1 MNIKHVFFSLFLL
14 QAFFAF
20 GQTPPPY
27 PGYEVQGGFGGGY
40 TFMTYQTGNPLAPA
54 DPALLLF
61 KGSEN
66 HLLYYQPFAPTSSG
80 DVINLS
86 DFKLLPNGK
95 MAYYELKPGQ
105 SFWSND
111 FGKYYLMDHS
121 FTVVDSVGCDGR
133 LTDVHDLQMTP
144 SGNYILLCTVD
155 SLMDLSGITINGQNG
170 YANTIVRGQGIQEVT
185 PAGNAVFEWNPFYE
199 NSVSDMHDDQWTLNY
214 DQDNLVLDWSHLNSV
229 EYDTDGNYLISARHF
244 NQVQKIDRNNNA
256 VMWRLGGKRNDFGS
270 WTDIFTGQ
278 HDVRRNSNG
287 NLTLFNNAQ
296 FASTQAARPMEFLIN
311 ESQSSAAVVNNYFYN
326 MNMVSLAMGS
336 NRELP
341 GQRLMTC
348 YGANVQTTS
357 NPLNLPRVVIS
368 DMFNLPL
375 MEFFFNDPLGFT
387 YRAHYEQSLPFALN
401 RPVINVSNAPRG
413 RLLLDAGI
421 HNGYRWNT
429 GQTTRFIT
437 VNPGN
442 NPEDYFCY
450 VPYGD
455 GFLSSEILTIG
466 GSSKQMPASAS
477 GAEFSVNIAPNPSQG
492 PVHFQVNGATGPVHF
507 KVIDLQGKVVHD
519 GQLGQARQAR
529 MDLSA
534 LPAGMYMLEVTDDL
548 HQLRKRLVRE

>member
-1 MNIKHVFFSLFLL
+1 MKHLIFSLLLL
-14 QAFFAF
+14 QAFLAF

-27 PGYEVQGGFGGGY
+27 PGYNIQGGFLSGY
-40 TFMTYQTGNPLAPA
+40 TFMTYQSANPLASA

-61 KGSEN
+61 QGNEN
-66 HLLYYQPFAPTSSG
+66 HLVYYQPFAPTASG

-111 FGKYYLMDHS
+111 FGKYYLMDQS

-155 SLMDLSGITINGQNG
+155 SLMDLSGITIDGQAG

-185 PAGNAVFEWNPFYE
+185 PAGNAVFEWNPFDE
-199 NSVSDMHDDQWTLNY
+199 NLVSDMYDEQWTLNY
-214 DQDNLVLDWSHLNSV
+214 DADNLVLDWTHLNSV
-229 EYDTDGNYLISARHF
+229 EYDYDGNFIISARHF
-244 NQVQKIDRNNNA
+244 NQIQKIDRTNNEI
-256 VMWRLGGKRNDFGS
+256 MWRLGGKRNDFGT
-270 WTDIFTGQ
+270 WDDAFTGQ
-278 HDVRRNSNG
+278 HDARRKSNG

-296 FASTQAARPMEFLIN
+296 FAGIQAARPMEFFIDENQNTAL
-311 ESQSSAAVVNNYFYN
+311 VVDQYFYN
-326 MNMVSLAMGS
+326 MNMISLAMGS

-341 GQRLMTC
+341 GLRFMAC
-348 YGANVQTTS
+348 YGANVQTTT

-368 DMFNLPL
+368 DFFQLPL

-387 YRAHYEQSLPFALN
+387 YRAHYESSLPFALN
-401 RPVINVSNAPRG
+401 RSVISVSNAPRG
-413 RLLLDAGI
+413 RLLLDAGV
-421 HNGYRWNT
+421 HSGYRWST

-437 VNPGN
+437 VSPGSS
-442 NPEDYFCY
+442 PEDYFCY

-466 GSSKQMPASAS
+466 GSSKQASTSAAAS
-477 GAEFSVNIAPNPSQG
+477 EFSVTIAPNPSQG
-492 PVHFQVNGATGPVHF
+492 PVHFQVHGATGQLTF
-507 KVIDLQGKVVHD
+507 KVLDLQGKVVHQ
-519 GQLGQARQAR
+519 GQLSQTRQAR
-529 MDLSA
+529 LDLSA
-534 LPAGMYMLEVTDDL
+534 LSAGMYMLEVSDDH
-548 HQLRKRLVRE
+548 HQLRKRLILQ